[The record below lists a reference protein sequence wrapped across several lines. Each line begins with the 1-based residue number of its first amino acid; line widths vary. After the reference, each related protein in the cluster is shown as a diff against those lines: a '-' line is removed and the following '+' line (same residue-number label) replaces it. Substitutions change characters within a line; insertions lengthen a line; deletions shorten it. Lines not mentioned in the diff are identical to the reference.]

1 MTVPASAAES
11 EYDLVTPTG
20 TLGGTLSLPAPSA
33 TRVALI
39 VAGSGPTDRDGNN
52 PAGVASAPYRRL
64 AAALAQAGIASVRYD
79 KRGIG
84 GSSAAITSEQNL
96 TFDIL
101 IADVVAWLAKLR
113 ADGRFHTI
121 AVVGHSEGSL
131 LGMIAAT
138 PARANAYVSV
148 SGAGFPAAQI
158 LRRQLAPRLAQAP
171 ALLAASD
178 RIIDSLSAGKTVAD
192 VPSEL
197 AGLYR
202 PSVQPYLI
210 SWFRYDPRIEIAKS
224 AAPVAIVQG
233 TTDLQVSVDDARA
246 LAAARKDA
254 QLVVVSNMTHMLT
267 DDASTDEQQQAASV
281 YANASLPIDATLI
294 QTIVRTIP
302 TG

>member
-1 MTVPASAAES
+1 MTSPASAAES

-20 TLGGTLSLPAPSA
+20 TLRGTLSVPAGAPA
-33 TRVALI
+33 RVALI

-52 PAGVASAPYRRL
+52 PAGIASAPYRRL

-84 GSSAAITSEQNL
+84 ASSGAMASEQNL

-113 ADGRFHTI
+113 GDSRFHRI

-138 PARANAYVSV
+138 PEHANAYVSV
-148 SGAGFPAAQI
+148 SGAGFPAAQV
-158 LRRQLAPRLAQAP
+158 LRRQLAPRLASAP
-171 ALLAASD
+171 ALLAASN
-178 RIIDSLSAGKTVAD
+178 RILDALSAGKTVAD
-192 VPSEL
+192 VPPEL
-197 AGLYR
+197 AALYR

-210 SWFRYDPRIEIAKS
+210 SWFRYDPRVEIGKA
-224 AAPVAIVQG
+224 AAPLAIVQG
-233 TTDLQVSVDDARA
+233 TTDIQVGVEDARA

-254 QLVVVSNMTHMLT
+254 QLVIIPNMTHTLT
-267 DDASTDEQQQAASV
+267 DDASTNEQQQAGSV
-281 YANASLPIDATLI
+281 YANASLPIDSTLV

-302 TG
+302 DA